1 MPKRGRGS
9 CPEAAADSS
18 VSIEVCSLGIPLV
31 TQPSAEFLDLQA
43 ALAGEYSIQRELG
56 RGGMGVVY
64 LARDVQLDRDVAIKV
79 LPTHLAQD
87 AAARERFVR
96 EARTA
101 AGLSHPHIVPIH
113 RVGEV
118 SSPPA
123 NDAAGTR
130 FVFFVM
136 SYVEGETLGE
146 RLRTRG
152 PLPPADAT
160 RVLREVAWALA
171 YAHGRG
177 IVHRDVK
184 PDNIMLEAGTGRAL
198 VTDFGIAHRDGRAGP
213 DTEPGKISGTAHFMS
228 PEQAAS
234 EPVDG
239 RSDIYALGVVGYLAV
254 SGRLPFDSP
263 NLPALLVRQAT
274 EAPPS
279 VMRVAPGL
287 PPGLGAA
294 LDRCLARDPAGRF
307 PDGEAMAAALAPTS
321 DARPALPPTL
331 RAWLRA
337 QNPLLV
343 PYLGWSGV
351 FGTLT
356 LANLIAWVT
365 GNRPDGPAD
374 IVLLA
379 AITSLPLF
387 PIVGFHLNQARRQ
400 FRAGHTLVDLRASL
414 EIARR
419 ERIETDALARAGVET
434 LAQQLL
440 RVGTAASAIWLAITF
455 VLVQMG
461 VIDETQA
468 GPVILFAPVLST
480 MLFGAVSNALDVQF
494 IPARIR
500 DWWETGIR
508 ERLWNSRAGEWL
520 ARRLGA
526 PERSLAVGGGVFRAT
541 EVALGLAAGELFAA
555 LPKAYREHLAEL
567 PATVA
572 ALEARA
578 AEARAEV
585 DVVAALAPLGS
596 VDAEVLAAR
605 REGAVGNL
613 AESVAALEGI
623 RLGLLRLHAGAGDL
637 APLTTLM
644 DAARLVGDDMSRL
657 AEARQEAEDA
667 AGGSIGS
674 VRVRIPPPATN

>member
-1 MPKRGRGS
+1 M
-9 CPEAAADSS
+9 
-18 VSIEVCSLGIPLV
+18 
-31 TQPSAEFLDLQA
+31 THPSAEFLDLQA
-43 ALAGEYSIQRELG
+43 ALAGEYSLQRELG

-79 LPTHLAQD
+79 LPTHLAHT
-87 AAARERFVR
+87 ATARERFVR

-113 RVGEV
+113 RVGEA
-118 SSPPA
+118 SSPAA

-198 VTDFGIAHRDGRAGP
+198 VTDFGIAHGGGDPGP
-213 DTEPGKISGTAHFMS
+213 VTDPGKITGTAHFMS
-228 PEQAAS
+228 PEQAAN

-254 SGRLPFDSP
+254 SGRLPFESP

-279 VMRVAPGL
+279 VMRAAPGL
-287 PPGLGAA
+287 PPALGAA
-294 LDRCLARDPAGRF
+294 IDRCLARQPAGRF
-307 PDGEAMAAALAPTS
+307 ADGEALAAALVPAVET
-321 DARPALPPTL
+321 RPALPPTL
-331 RAWLRA
+331 RAWLGAR
-337 QNPLLV
+337 NPLLV
-343 PYLGWSGV
+343 PYMGWSGG
-351 FGTLT
+351 FGVLT
-356 LANLIAWVT
+356 LANLVAWVT

-379 AITSLPLF
+379 AITSLPLL

-400 FRAGHTLVDLRASL
+400 FRAGHSLADLRAAL

-419 ERIETDALARAGVET
+419 ERAETEALARDGEEGLSHRV
-434 LAQQLL
+434 L
-440 RVGTAASAIWLAITF
+440 RIGTVASATWLAVTVGLLLQGTIHENKTGLAWIF
-455 VLVQMG
+455 
-461 VIDETQA
+461 
-468 GPVILFAPVLST
+468 GPLLST
-480 MLFGAVSNALDVQF
+480 MALGAVSNALDVQF
-494 IPARIR
+494 IPAGIR
-500 DWWETGIR
+500 EWWQTGVR
-508 ERLWNSRAGEWL
+508 ERLWSSRAGQWL

-526 PERSLAVGGGVFRAT
+526 PEQSLAVGGGAFRAT
-541 EVALGLAAGELFAA
+541 EAALGVAASELFAA
-555 LPKAYREHLAEL
+555 LPKAYREQLADL

-578 AEARAEV
+578 VEARAEV
-585 DVVAALAPLGS
+585 DVVAALAPS
-596 VDAEVLAAR
+596 ASADAEVLAAR
-605 REGAVGNL
+605 RKVAAAHL

-623 RLGLLRLHAGAGDL
+623 RLDLLRLHANAGDL

-644 DAARLVGDDMSRL
+644 DAARLVGEDLRRL
-657 AEARQEAEDA
+657 AEAQQEAEAA
-667 AGGSIGS
+667 AGY
-674 VRVRIPPPATN
+674 RVGTRRTPTPA